1 MTRRVL
7 VTDAEDFVGPAAVE
21 RFRAGGD
28 SVVAHAAPL
37 GARAD
42 VGALVADEG
51 PFDVVIANL
60 DAPITVSSITDHN
73 DGITGRLFERLVN
86 PLFWLLEECLPSM
99 YRARRGAIVVPTSA
113 TAIRS
118 SSHPIAGYEVA
129 RAAQLQLV
137 RSAGKEA
144 AAHGVRVNGIAPN
157 FIENPSYFPPDTIV
171 DPEFQDSLR
180 REVPAQR
187 LGRGEEAASAMWWLA
202 SDHASYIFGAI
213 IPTDG
218 GWTL

>member
-1 MTRRVL
+1 M
-7 VTDAEDFVGPAAVE
+7 
-21 RFRAGGD
+21 
-28 SVVAHAAPL
+28 
-37 GARAD
+37 
-42 VGALVADEG
+42 
-51 PFDVVIANL
+51 
-60 DAPITVSSITDHN
+60 
-73 DGITGRLFERLVN
+73 
-86 PLFWLLEECLPSM
+86 
-99 YRARRGAIVVPTSA
+99 
-113 TAIRS
+113 
-118 SSHPIAGYEVA
+118 A

-157 FIENPSYFPPDTIV
+157 FIENPSYFPPETSD

-187 LGRGEEAASAMWWLA
+187 LGRGEEAASAMWGLA
-202 SDHASYIFGAI
+202 SDHASYGFGAI